1 MHPLDGLLGIV
12 DRRHCWPVLVPSMLV
27 WMGIVVANGLV
38 VASMVF
44 GIILGYF
51 GCR

>member
-1 MHPLDGLLGIV
+1 
-12 DRRHCWPVLVPSMLV
+12 MLV
-27 WMGIVVANGLV
+27 WMGVVDANGLV

-44 GIILGYF
+44 GIILGYL